1 MSYKTFRLW
10 RSVMTAVI
18 AAAAAAS
25 IVLGNVVILLAAI
38 VIGVVLLILL
48 RRRVVEVISDE
59 RTYTI
64 AYKAAR
70 LTLGAGGVA
79 MALVGAILLALARQ
93 DFSSTLAQA
102 GLTLEY
108 ATCGLLVI
116 NYIAYYYY
124 SRKLGGGD

>member
-1 MSYKTFRLW
+1 MSYKTFRTW
-10 RSVMTAVI
+10 RTVITAVI
-18 AAAAAAS
+18 AAAAAVA
-25 IVLGNVVILLAAI
+25 VGLGNVFILAAAV
-38 VIGVVLLILL
+38 VIGAVLLVVL
-48 RRRVVEVISDE
+48 RRRVAEVVFDE

-79 MALVGAILLALARQ
+79 MAFVGAILLALARQ
-93 DFSSTLAQA
+93 DFASARAQV

-116 NYIAYYYY
+116 NYLAYIYYG
-124 SRKLGGGD
+124 RKLGGK

>member
-1 MSYKTFRLW
+1 MSYKTFRTW
-10 RSVMTAVI
+10 RTVITAVI
-18 AAAAAAS
+18 AAAAAVA
-25 IVLGNVVILLAAI
+25 VGLGNVFILAAAV
-38 VIGVVLLILL
+38 VIGAVLLVVL
-48 RRRVVEVISDE
+48 RRRVAEVVFDE

-79 MALVGAILLALARQ
+79 MAFVGAILLALARQ
-93 DFSSTLAQA
+93 DFASARAQV

-116 NYIAYYYY
+116 NYLAYIYY
-124 SRKLGGGD
+124 SRKLGGK